1 MNNKVYTKRIWIKFW
16 HRSLQHQRI
25 TTCVNGSPSRQRIWI
40 LNLAVQPKSRKWSFE
55 GPGGLGPTVL
65 QQFMTQPC
73 SSCNIWQ
80 PGTTFIPHTS
90 RRQSFRRTWW
100 MYWEMSPDVSTNF
113 RVSWFSKG
121 KDMVYL
127 NHMSLSENTAKYLF
141 NQVLNPPKPTPQ
153 IPNSHFFP
161 FLLFNCLLS
170 MSEKQLVR

>member
-1 MNNKVYTKRIWIKFW
+1 
-16 HRSLQHQRI
+16 
-25 TTCVNGSPSRQRIWI
+25 
-40 LNLAVQPKSRKWSFE
+40 
-55 GPGGLGPTVL
+55 
-65 QQFMTQPC
+65 
-73 SSCNIWQ
+73 
-80 PGTTFIPHTS
+80 
-90 RRQSFRRTWW
+90 